1 MGKKKKQ
8 PNLSPE
14 EETVLIHGLIDKGFS
29 QKGIEGLF
37 QGKYSQSKIS
47 NMKQKKD
54 AYNQG
59 RNDRENEIKTE
70 VYEKVLNN
78 QSKAAP
84 MILGSVDD

>member
-14 EETVLIHGLIDKGFS
+14 QEETLIHNLLDTGFS
-29 QKGIEGLF
+29 QKGISSLF
-37 QGKYSQSKIS
+37 SGKYPQSKIS
-47 NMKQKKD
+47 NMKQKQD

-70 VYEKVLNN
+70 VFEKVMA
-78 QSKAAP
+78 SRGKAVP
-84 MILGSVDD
+84 MILGDLDD